1 MSQADKTGG
10 EAAVLP
16 NQPSFEHI
24 VEESCE
30 RLWDKKVQ
38 HSIRRIYELDAILGA
53 MEQELDLFLK
63 QGRVRNPSK

>member
-16 NQPSFEHI
+16 NQPSFEHM
-24 VEESCE
+24 VEESCD

-38 HSIRRIYELDAILGA
+38 HSIRRIHELEATLCSL
-53 MEQELDLFLK
+53 EQELDAFLK
-63 QGRVRNPSK
+63 QRKLSNSK